1 MEVIIHRRL
10 ASRKAFFNNDNRPR
24 GCHSVPAHAFSS
36 RITGVRPFSVPNMS
50 IPINIDSPL
59 LARQWLKTHVRTR
72 AVTTPISV
80 TLTLLLAYLTYKS
93 KTPNKKYLLTSTLL
107 LLTRFPY
114 SEILLGPYNRRLS
127 AKAESMATAGL
138 DDVQAEANMS
148 PGDTVHE
155 LVDRW
160 ANLYL
165 GKALLVLGA
174 GFSVLYGLV

>member
-1 MEVIIHRRL
+1 MSRVTDTSDSLRTTQLLGLTAL
-10 ASRKAFFNNDNRPR
+10 AYLAGQEAATVYLHTPSLLE
-24 GCHSVPAHAFSS
+24 SPA
-36 RITGVRPFSVPNMS
+36 
-50 IPINIDSPL
+50 PL